1 MWSKT
6 YNERRLT
13 RVEARA
19 KSNTHRIDKL
29 EPIVEEIHTMSETMV
44 QLVEEVKHTNENVC
58 ALDEKIDSMDA
69 RVDVMERAPAEDVK
83 KYKSVAITAI
93 ISTISTA
100 LAIGLVSMIAQ
111 YINKKEEVFN
121 MKNCVFKAN
130 VDTVKWFKAA
140 GIRAVKTM
148 AQTAVAVI
156 GTAAVVS
163 SVDWK
168 LVVSSAIVSGVVSL
182 LTSVAGIP
190 EVKEE

>member
-1 MWSKT
+1 MPKIGTNSTLKPITIELGNFGRSEIMWYKT

-83 KYKSVAITAI
+83 KYKSVAVTAI

-111 YINKKEEVFN
+111 YIK
-121 MKNCVFKAN
+121 
-130 VDTVKWFKAA
+130 
-140 GIRAVKTM
+140 
-148 AQTAVAVI
+148 
-156 GTAAVVS
+156 
-163 SVDWK
+163 
-168 LVVSSAIVSGVVSL
+168 
-182 LTSVAGIP
+182 
-190 EVKEE
+190 

>member
-1 MWSKT
+1 MPKIGTNSTLKPITIELGNFGGSEIMWSKT

-111 YINKKEEVFN
+111 YIK
-121 MKNCVFKAN
+121 
-130 VDTVKWFKAA
+130 
-140 GIRAVKTM
+140 
-148 AQTAVAVI
+148 
-156 GTAAVVS
+156 
-163 SVDWK
+163 
-168 LVVSSAIVSGVVSL
+168 
-182 LTSVAGIP
+182 
-190 EVKEE
+190 